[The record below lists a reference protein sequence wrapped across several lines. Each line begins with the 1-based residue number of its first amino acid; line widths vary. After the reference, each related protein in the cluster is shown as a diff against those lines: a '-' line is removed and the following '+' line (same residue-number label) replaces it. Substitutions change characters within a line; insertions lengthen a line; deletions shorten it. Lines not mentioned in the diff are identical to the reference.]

1 MYVVATERGTRRGEE
16 RRWTRR
22 IQVGR
27 REEISQ
33 MRAREGGDVSVKKIK
48 NRVGVSG
55 FVCSVAS
62 YTVGTQRDA
71 TQRGRKTRITGEHT
85 CRVARVDDPDD
96 FKLNAGRRTKREKM
110 GPPSFS
116 KFVYYTSRSHTSR
129 SRVKKETTRHMR
141 GPPRKR
147 EIQR

>member
-48 NRVGVSG
+48 NRVKVKPNTIV
-55 FVCSVAS
+55 FFFLPKKKK
-62 YTVGTQRDA
+62 
-71 TQRGRKTRITGEHT
+71 KTL
-85 CRVARVDDPDD
+85 C
-96 FKLNAGRRTKREKM
+96 
-110 GPPSFS
+110 
-116 KFVYYTSRSHTSR
+116 
-129 SRVKKETTRHMR
+129 
-141 GPPRKR
+141 
-147 EIQR
+147 